1 MRTADCLTCEGTDS
15 CCECEGSG
23 RCHAEE
29 HDALGS
35 DCHCGGFGECPACDG
50 TGTCQECEGLHAE
63 KALNADPSL
72 EEAFDKL
79 METLGLGDTEECR

>member
-23 RCHAEE
+23 RCHAEK
-29 HDALGS
+29 HDVFGS